1 MNIWHDISASR
12 ITPEDFIAC
21 IEISKGGKNK
31 YELDKE
37 TGMLILDR
45 VLYTATHYP
54 ANYGFIP
61 RTYAGDGDPLDVLVL
76 CQESILPLTLVR
88 CYPIGVITMLD
99 QGKLDEKI
107 IAIPFK
113 DPTYNS
119 YHDVSELPSHIF
131 TEMSHFFTVYK
142 NLEQK
147 ETMVDE
153 VRGAEDAKKVI
164 QKCLNVIT
172 EKCVLFNF
180 DYALFNICPF
190 GLSCRVEVAALQD
203 IDPGCESI
211 IIFCKKVC
219 CCLSSRKESFK
230 YHVISVTFVIIE
242 EVEEFGDGSF
252 SRFDLQRSHL

>member
-1 MNIWHDISASR
+1 MSNIWHDISPSR
-12 ITPEDFIAC
+12 ITAEDFIAV
-21 IEISKGGKNK
+21 IEIEKGSKKK

-37 TGMLILDR
+37 TGSLILDR
-45 VLYTATHYP
+45 ILYTSTHYP
-54 ANYGFIP
+54 ANYGLIP
-61 RTYAGDGDPLDVLVL
+61 RTYADDNDPLDVLVL
-76 CQESILPLTLVR
+76 CSEVIQPLSLVR

-131 TEMSHFFTVYK
+131 TEMPHFFTVYK

-164 QKCLNVIT
+164 QKCLDQYI
-172 EKCVLFNF
+172 EKF
-180 DYALFNICPF
+180 
-190 GLSCRVEVAALQD
+190 CR
-203 IDPGCESI
+203 
-211 IIFCKKVC
+211 
-219 CCLSSRKESFK
+219 
-230 YHVISVTFVIIE
+230 
-242 EVEEFGDGSF
+242 
-252 SRFDLQRSHL
+252 